1 MTWVVYLREEL
12 RLPVNLIQKDL
23 ERAGLSVNQGGIE
36 RGTAEVAA
44 GLRPLYR
51 GYREAL
57 RCGEA
62 VNIDENE
69 MQAEGENRWLWGE
82 VTEKLATVD
91 RRRGAVGELCPPRVY
106 AQPEMGEPCGDTT
119 CALCDDLDPCF
130 FLGPRKQSL
139 CDGTTTGERLLPSRD
154 RVLDADIQAGRGG
167 VPRNIRGTAKRG
179 LNMIGNPFP
188 FSVSVSDLQVRYEGE
203 KLPLLEAQRQ
213 GWASAYLSGYALEA
227 GEWN

>member
-69 MQAEGENRWLWGE
+69 MQAEGENRWLWGRMS
-82 VTEKLATVD
+82 KGPATVD
-91 RRRGAVGELCPPRVY
+91 RRRG
-106 AQPEMGEPCGDTT
+106 
-119 CALCDDLDPCF
+119 CDDLDPCF

-139 CDGTTTGERLLPSRD
+139 RDGTTTGERLLPSRD
-154 RVLDADIQAGRGG
+154 GVLGANIQAGCGG
-167 VPRNIRGTAKRG
+167 VPRNSRGTAKRG

-188 FSVSVSDLQVRYEGE
+188 FSVSVSDLRVRYEGE